1 MKSKSGLTAACEV
14 VSGMEIA
21 EGKTKKRYPKFSKL
35 VKVQKAEKPVEETEK
50 TDEVKQPI
58 EIEQVQNVEK
68 PIEQKEVQ
76 MAASVETENN
86 LFDDDFDFDDIE

>member
-58 EIEQVQNVEK
+58 EQVQNVEK
-68 PIEQKEVQ
+68 TE
-76 MAASVETENN
+76 SVETENN
-86 LFDDDFDFDDIE
+86 LFDDDFDFNFDDIEQ